1 MHREH
6 SIKTSVH
13 SVILCETRGTMNI
26 IQSIARKLNR
36 KCPCIHTWTCAA
48 TAVLCLLLILTSC
61 SGDSPLDDSHTDTP
75 DNTPNMAV
83 TFDSYTTS
91 TTRATDET
99 SYLQKNGFGVFAY
112 YTEAKEWKATT
123 DPTPN
128 FMYNQEVN
136 YSSNSWTYD
145 PIKYWPNDNTPA
157 DNLGATGSQTHS
169 YLSFF
174 AYAPYTNVDV
184 SSGTAVAKATTG
196 ITALTSN
203 TIPGDP
209 KVTYTAPTSPDL
221 STAVD
226 LMWGTATDY
235 QSDYIY
241 SNWSTT
247 AGLPLTDLF
256 KPSVQQTVKFKFQHA
271 LAQMRV
277 TIHAEDYIYPD
288 NSELGDATRILV
300 NSINITGLGPESAV
314 LNLDNTT
321 KNTPL
326 WENVSETPSAHNIE
340 LTNTTTKTEGG
351 TDYLMND
358 EIRNTYTTDDNK
370 TTIKDQYSG
379 LTATAFEASTFPKGV
394 TKTAKPVYN
403 ITDGT
408 TESDWA
414 YLFIPANATDATKSL
429 NTLDVSVDYDIITRD
444 DALKNSTIPG
454 FTILKNN
461 YSGTLTLSGDE
472 TFKAGHKYTLN
483 IILGVHSIQF
493 TVESVDE
500 WGNEE
505 TITPQTSN

>member
-1 MHREH
+1 
-6 SIKTSVH
+6 
-13 SVILCETRGTMNI
+13 MNI

-36 KCPCIHTWTCAA
+36 KCPLIHPWTCAA
-48 TAVLCLLLILTSC
+48 TAVLCLLITSC
-61 SGDSPLDDSHTDTP
+61 SGDSPIDDSHTDTP

-99 SYLQKNGFGVFAY
+99 SYLQTNGFGVFAY

-128 FMYNQEVN
+128 FMYNQLVEW
-136 YSSNSWTYD
+136 SSDNSYWTYT
-145 PIKYWPNDNTPA
+145 PVKYWPNDNTPA

-184 SSGTAVAKATTG
+184 SDGTAVAKPTTG

-203 TIPGDP
+203 TAAGDP

-241 SNWSTT
+241 SDWTTT
-247 AGLPLTDLF
+247 AGKPLTDLF

-277 TIHAEDYIYPD
+277 KIQAEDYIYPAND
-288 NSELGDATRILV
+288 ELGDETRILV
-300 NSINITGLGPESAV
+300 NSITIGGLGPESGV
-314 LNLDNTT
+314 LNLDNTNA
-321 KNTPL
+321 NTPL
-326 WENVSETPSAHNIE
+326 WENVSGTTTTAHDIK
-340 LTNTTTKTEGG
+340 LTNISTKSDG
-351 TDYLMND
+351 TNLMND
-358 EIRNTYTTDDNK
+358 EIRNTYTTDASN
-370 TTIKDQYSG
+370 TTIATQYSG

-493 TVESVDE
+493 TVEAVDE